1 MATPRKVAMVAELR
15 ELLADAEIAI
25 ATSYQG
31 VPMGTQVELRRT
43 LADAGAQFQVVKN
56 TLLKRAANE
65 VGQPLF
71 GDLTQ
76 GPTALAI
83 GIGDIVAVAKAL
95 TTFISARPNTPL
107 AVRNAVV
114 HGQLVDADYVRDLAT
129 VPPRDEL
136 VARLAG
142 NLVAKIAELVGL
154 LQATAREFAG
164 LIEARATQLEEQ
176 GAA

>member
-1 MATPRKVAMVAELR
+1 MPTERKVQMVAELT
-15 ELLADAEIAI
+15 ELLKDAEIAI

-31 VPMGTQVELRRT
+31 VPMNVQSELRRS
-43 LADAGAQFQVVKN
+43 LEDAGAQFQVVKN

-71 GDLTQ
+71 GELSD
-76 GPTALAI
+76 GPTAIAVTT
-83 GIGDIVAVAKAL
+83 GDIVAVARAL
-95 TTFISARPNTPL
+95 TNFVQARPNTPL
-107 AVRNAVV
+107 KVRSAVV
-114 HGQLVDADYVRDLAT
+114 SGALVDAAYVADLAT

-142 NLVAKIAELVGL
+142 SLVGKIAELVGL
-154 LQATAREFAG
+154 LQGTAREFAG
-164 LIEARATQLEEQ
+164 LVEARATQLEEQ